1 MLRGNAIQK
10 AFAKSG
16 IFPSK
21 KKKDKR
27 KYLRKIKC
35 KACGAE
41 MVRHD
46 GTNVIACPK
55 CDEKFILTEN
65 SR

>member
-10 AFAKSG
+10 AFAKNG

-21 KKKDKR
+21 KKNKR
-27 KYLRKIKC
+27 KYFRKIKC
-35 KACGAE
+35 KACGTE
-41 MVRHD
+41 MIRHE
-46 GTNVIACPK
+46 GTNVIACPN

>member
-1 MLRGNAIQK
+1 MLHGNAIQK
-10 AFAKSG
+10 AFAENG

-21 KKKDKR
+21 KKNKR
-27 KYLRKIKC
+27 KYSRKIKC
-35 KACGAE
+35 KACGTE
-41 MVRHD
+41 MIRHE
-46 GTNVIACPK
+46 GTNVIACPS